1 MNRHP
6 IRALWSLLAV
16 VALVVAACGG
26 GDGEGGGAGTT
37 VAGGGAGT
45 TVAGGGAG
53 TTVAGG
59 GAGTTVAGGG
69 TGTTVAGGGTG
80 TTVAGVAGEAP
91 ACEPGQTDGDLNLYN
106 WSEYID
112 PELLSAFE
120 EEAGVAVSETF
131 YDSNETMLA
140 QIQTGAVYDLI
151 VPSDYMV
158 EIMITDGL
166 LLPLQK
172 DAIPNIDNLAEEFQA
187 PPYDPDLTYS
197 VGYQWGTTGLGV
209 DTEVVGTDF
218 PASWGL
224 VFDPAVTEPY
234 AGQISLLNDARET
247 LGAALKYLGYSIN
260 SESQEEVDAA
270 AALISDNI
278 DRITKFDSDLYT
290 DDLVNGEVAVSHGYS
305 GNFFTAFAAT
315 DNPER
320 YAYVIPEEGATLW
333 TDNMAIPAGAEH
345 PCTAHAF
352 INFLLDAERG
362 AQLTNWNY
370 YASPNEAS
378 AEFILPEVLEDP
390 TIYPPP
396 DVRDGLEIIR
406 NTGDFEIAYTDA
418 FAAARS

>member
-6 IRALWSLLAV
+6 IRSLWSLLAV

-26 GDGEGGGAGTT
+26 DDGGGGAGTTDEGGGAGTT
-37 VAGGGAGT
+37 VAA
-45 TVAGGGAG
+45 
-53 TTVAGG
+53 
-59 GAGTTVAGGG
+59 
-69 TGTTVAGGGTG
+69 
-80 TTVAGVAGEAP
+80 AGEAP

-106 WSEYID
+106 WTEYID
-112 PELLSAFE
+112 PELLTAFE

-218 PASWGL
+218 PASWAL

-247 LGAALKYLGYSIN
+247 LGAALKYLGYSLN

-270 AALISDNI
+270 AALVSDNI

-333 TDNMAIPAGAEH
+333 TDTMAIPSGAEH

-378 AEFILPEVLEDP
+378 AEFILPEILEDP

-396 DVRDGLEIIR
+396 DRTRPAGGHREHRGFRDRLHRRLRRGKKLKNKTAGR
-406 NTGDFEIAYTDA
+406 LP
-418 FAAARS
+418 R

>member
-1 MNRHP
+1 
-6 IRALWSLLAV
+6 LAV
-16 VALVVAACGG
+16 IALVAASCG
-26 GDGEGGGAGTT
+26 GDGEGGGAVTT
-37 VAGGGAGT
+37 VAGGA
-45 TVAGGGAG
+45 
-53 TTVAGG
+53 
-59 GAGTTVAGGG
+59 
-69 TGTTVAGGGTG
+69 TGTTVAGGPG
-80 TTVAGVAGEAP
+80 TTVAAVAGEAP

-112 PELLSAFE
+112 PELLPAFE
-120 EEAGVAVSETF
+120 EEAGVTVSETF

-158 EIMITDGL
+158 EIMITDGM
-166 LLPLQK
+166 LLPLQH
-172 DAIPNIDNLAEEFQA
+172 DAIPNISNLGESATAVDNFRS
-187 PPYDPDLTYS
+187 PPYDPELAYS
-197 VGYQWGTTGLGV
+197 VAYQWGTTGLGV

-218 PASWGL
+218 PTSWGL

-247 LGAALKYLGYSIN
+247 LGAALKYLGYSLN
-260 SESQEEVDAA
+260 TQSQEELDAA
-270 AALISDNI
+270 AALVSDNL

-315 DNPER
+315 DNPDR

-333 TDNMAIPAGAEH
+333 VDNMAIPATAEH

-370 YASPNEAS
+370 YASPNAAA
-378 AEFILPEVLEDP
+378 AEFILPEILEDP
-390 TIYPPP
+390 AIYPPSEI
-396 DVRDGLEIIR
+396 RDRLEAIE
-406 NTGDFEIAYTDA
+406 NTGDFEINYTDA
-418 FAAARS
+418 FAVARS